1 MKLGLIIPNH
11 PNEKRVALLPE
22 HINNFENEI
31 YIEKGFGK
39 GLDIDDIEYIEKGC
53 TVLSKEELFKT
64 CDGVFSLK
72 TIKEEDYHLVR
83 ENQII
88 LGWTHPHGSGKS
100 FMINEAI
107 PKNLVVVDFDN
118 IHPAIFYKNQEI
130 PLDYIPKNFIY
141 SNSFIAGYASALHA
155 VMCHGLIPDSSTKV
169 AILGS
174 GNTSQGAYKAMSK
187 FNVDIR
193 LFYRNTL
200 NEFFENINSFDIIIN
215 GIEISPDS
223 KPLIS
228 INDISNFKKNSLIID
243 AAACA
248 TRTIEFSIHTSYDKP
263 IIYNNGIYFYSI
275 NNSPSIFYRTSSKF
289 ISESFSK
296 HFYSK
301 DLSTY
306 LDIIKK
312 QKK

>member
-22 HINNFENEI
+22 HINNFKNKI

-39 GLDIDDIEYIEKGC
+39 SLNIDDSEYIEKGC
-53 TVLSKEELFKT
+53 VVLSKEEIFKT

-72 TIKEEDYHLVR
+72 NIKKDDYHLIR

-88 LGWTHPHGSGKS
+88 LGWTHPYGSGKE
-100 FMINEAI
+100 FMKQQAI
-107 PKNLVVVDFDN
+107 PKNLIVVDFDN
-118 IHPAIFYKNQEI
+118 IHPAIFYKNYEI
-130 PLDYIPKNFIY
+130 TLTDVPKNFIY

-155 VMCHGLIPDSSTKV
+155 ITCHGILPDSSTKV

-174 GNTSQGAYKAMSK
+174 GNTSQGAYKIMSQ
-187 FNVDIR
+187 FNANVRI
-193 LFYRNTL
+193 FYRKTL
-200 NEFFENINSFDIIIN
+200 DEFFENINSFDIIIN
-215 GIEISPDS
+215 GIEIEPNS

-228 INDISNFKKNSLIID
+228 ISDISNFKKNSLLID

-248 TRTIEFSIHTSYDKP
+248 KRTIEFSIHTSHDNP

-289 ISESFSK
+289 ISEAFSK
-296 HFYSK
+296 FFYSR
-301 DLSTY
+301 DLMSY
-306 LDIIKK
+306 LDIIKNHNN
-312 QKK
+312 

>member
-31 YIEKGFGK
+31 YIERGFGK
-39 GLDIDDIEYIEKGC
+39 SLDIDDIEYVKKGC
-53 TVLSKEELFKT
+53 VVLSKEEIFKT
-64 CDGVFSLK
+64 CDGIFSLK
-72 TIKEEDYHLVR
+72 NIKKDDYHLIR

-88 LGWTHPHGSGKS
+88 LGWTHPYGSGKE
-100 FMINEAI
+100 FMKQQAI
-107 PKNLVVVDFDN
+107 PKNLIVVDFDN
-118 IHPAIFYKNQEI
+118 IHPSIFYKNYEI
-130 PLDYIPKNFIY
+130 PLNDIPKNFIY
-141 SNSFIAGYASALHA
+141 SNSFIAGYASTLHA
-155 VMCHGLIPDSSTKV
+155 LMCHGLLPDSSTKV

-187 FNVDIR
+187 FNVDVR
-193 LFYRNTL
+193 LFYRKTL
-200 NEFFENINSFDIIIN
+200 DEFFQNINSFDIIIN
-215 GIEISPDS
+215 GIEIEPHS

-228 INDISNFKKNSLIID
+228 ISDISKFKKNSLIID

-248 TRTIEFSIHTSYDKP
+248 NRTIEFSIHTSYDNP

-289 ISESFSK
+289 ISEAFSK
-296 HFYSK
+296 YFYSK
-301 DLSTY
+301 DLMNY
-306 LDIIKK
+306 LDII
-312 QKK
+312 QKHNN